1 MLSGDVNGG
10 NASAAG
16 HLDADAAYKNYFT
29 LLLAAHKELSAAQF
43 GSYFPKNTPALR
55 CAACRFTGGE
65 GVISEPI

>member
-43 GSYFPKNTPALR
+43 GSYFPKNYTRIALR
-55 CAACRFTGGE
+55 CMSVYWR
-65 GVISEPI
+65 